1 MKHKDYTKF
10 SNNSD
15 NKFQNDPVQPEDQNV
30 VPPVDN
36 PEKPEAPTANP
47 ELVNNEDNKQNDPV
61 QPEDQNVVP
70 TIDNPVQ
77 PEAPTANQATNL
89 IAMVTNCTRLNVRKE
104 ANKNSKVVC
113 VIANG
118 NEVAVDLDA
127 STEDFYK
134 VHTVVNDVLVEGY
147 CVKEFIEIK

>member
-10 SNNSD
+10 SENNE
-15 NKFQNDPVQPEDQNV
+15 NKFQNNPAQPEEQNM

-36 PEKPEAPTANP
+36 QEQPEEPVTNPDTNP
-47 ELVNNEDNKQNDPV
+47 ELENNENINQNNPEENKP
-61 QPEDQNVVP
+61 
-70 TIDNPVQ
+70 
-77 PEAPTANQATNL
+77 NQATNL
-89 IAMVTNCTRLNVRKE
+89 LAIVTKCSRLNVRKE
-104 ANKNSKVVC
+104 ADKNSKVVC

-118 NEVAVDLDA
+118 NEVTVDLDA

-147 CVKEFIEIK
+147 CAKEFIEIK